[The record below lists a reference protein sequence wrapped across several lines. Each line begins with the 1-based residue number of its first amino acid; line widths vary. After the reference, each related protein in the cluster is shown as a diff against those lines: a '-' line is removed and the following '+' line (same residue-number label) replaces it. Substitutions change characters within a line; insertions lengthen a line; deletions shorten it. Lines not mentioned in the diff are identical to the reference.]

1 VQLFKLRLVAA
12 FSMQINAT
20 ELDAPFTGPPMPAT
34 IPLGYFFIFICVLLL
49 HFNLIS
55 IYFFFTLVV
64 GCILLLQLSTETL
77 AAAKCIIEQFNT
89 TFSHFQLSIIWH
101 SFVVSKVFICGC

>member
-34 IPLGYFFIFICVLLL
+34 IPLGYFLFLFACYYCTLILYQFIFFSSRCWV
-49 HFNLIS
+49 HFI
-55 IYFFFTLVV
+55 V
-64 GCILLLQLSTETL
+64 
-77 AAAKCIIEQFNT
+77 AIID
-89 TFSHFQLSIIWH
+89 
-101 SFVVSKVFICGC
+101 